1 MELGEIQSH
10 QEQRNYQERGVKELC
25 QCLAETTPV
34 WIVQVDL
41 HLFVSVHVRRGTV
54 AVDAWLPCFENLYD
68 WNQLHYKIDYHS
80 NSIESF
86 DKV

>member
-1 MELGEIQSH
+1 MELREIESH
-10 QEQRNYQERGVKELC
+10 QEERNYQERGVQELC
-25 QCLAETTPV
+25 QRLAETAPI

-41 HLFVSVHVRRGTV
+41 YLFVCVHVRGCTV
-54 AVDAWLPCFENLYD
+54 AVDAWLSCFKNLNN

-80 NSIESF
+80 NSIKSF